1 MASYKAFVIS
11 GFLLVTITIVVQSV
25 PIGKPNHIVQSSL
38 VNNKQA
44 VRHHPFKFI
53 HSGKSLSSSV
63 STTSTGSQNPLPTP
77 QITQE
82 KKDNKKKRYI
92 DDDQLDELFDSE
104 NDEVDSKPDNID
116 HTLHAK
122 VQETSA
128 KIHDNADK
136 PIDTDDSKVFSDI
149 KMTPNELTDVR
160 RRRDIK
166 LNEETNRRR
175 KRALSPYDFYDTDSF
190 YNPYADII
198 ERHRYVRPIR
208 SFAPIYWYPS
218 SYERTI
224 RSVLKPSFYESSEW
238 PSSYSSTS
246 DDDDESDENPVS
258 IYDDDNDYE
267 SNRYPI
273 LLQSSNNPFDN
284 LQLQQQYNTDD
295 LPIDEDFEE
304 NFNDDDNDDEEPYH
318 VFYPRERSYYNR
330 YEPIDTYF

>member
-1 MASYKAFVIS
+1 LGNLITVRLYLIESLFQYY
-11 GFLLVTITIVVQSV
+11 FLLV
-25 PIGKPNHIVQSSL
+25 VQSSL

-104 NDEVDSKPDNID
+104 NDEVDSKLDNID

-128 KIHDNADK
+128 KIHDNADSK
-136 PIDTDDSKVFSDI
+136 YSFNSLSFYYFILLEPIDTDDSKVFSDI

-175 KRALSPYDFYDTDSF
+175 KRALSPYDFYDTDSVLSKF
-190 YNPYADII
+190 
-198 ERHRYVRPIR
+198 
-208 SFAPIYWYPS
+208 IY
-218 SYERTI
+218 
-224 RSVLKPSFYESSEW
+224 
-238 PSSYSSTS
+238 
-246 DDDDESDENPVS
+246 
-258 IYDDDNDYE
+258 
-267 SNRYPI
+267 
-273 LLQSSNNPFDN
+273 
-284 LQLQQQYNTDD
+284 
-295 LPIDEDFEE
+295 
-304 NFNDDDNDDEEPYH
+304 
-318 VFYPRERSYYNR
+318 
-330 YEPIDTYF
+330 